1 MSFVSIDPTDFV
13 VSADSVTA
21 PAWSNNATV
30 LTSFV
35 TQSTISS
42 SPTFYVDVY
51 SSASVATGPEFSI
64 AYGNVNGLG
73 SAYYNN
79 LVSTQSPS
87 RTIYGQYRTLV
98 YGDENTNF
106 NFGTGNNNAQDIYVL
121 NINRTKYKEKL
132 FLSTFNLYVSGTTGV
147 NKIQLTNNS
156 ATTTNT
162 TFLDCGRV
170 YDIVSGS
177 NGVPSS
183 AIPAGASTAGYT
195 ASGSYGLFL
204 PDVGLIV
211 LNPGALDLPA
221 VSGGLDLGTAR
232 NTNTNNANFNK
243 LYSAI
248 SRAGSV
254 SSNTG
259 FQLNSEE
266 TISSNYIF
274 VRVKNA
280 DFNYTT
286 NPSMI
291 SGSGE
296 LVYSNLI
303 NNPQTYVTTVGLYN
317 DNEDLIAVAKLS
329 KPLPK
334 DFTKEALI
342 RVKLNW

>member
-1 MSFVSIDPTDFV
+1 MSFVSIDSTDFV
-13 VSADSVTA
+13 VSSDSVTA

-30 LTSFV
+30 LTTFATASN
-35 TQSTISS
+35 ISN

-51 SSASVATGPEFSI
+51 SSASISTGPEFSI
-64 AYGNVNGLG
+64 TYGNATGLG
-73 SAYYNN
+73 SVYYNPI
-79 LVSTQSPS
+79 VSTQTPS

-106 NFGTGNNNAQDIYVL
+106 NFGTGNSNSQDIYV
-121 NINRTKYKEKL
+121 INVNRSKYKEKL

-147 NKIQLTNNS
+147 NRVQLTNNS
-156 ATTTNT
+156 AVTTTT

-177 NGVPSS
+177 NGTPTT
-183 AIPAGASTAGYT
+183 AITAGASVAGYT

-211 LNPGALDLPA
+211 LNPAALDLSA
-221 VSGGLDLGTAR
+221 VSGGIALSTNKTA
-232 NTNTNNANFNK
+232 NSNQTNFLK
-243 LYSAI
+243 LYEAI
-248 SRAGSV
+248 KRGATV
-254 SSNTG
+254 STNTG

-266 TISSNYIF
+266 TISSDFIF
-274 VRVKNA
+274 TRIKNA

-291 SGSGE
+291 SGSGD
-296 LVYSNLI
+296 LVYSTFI
-303 NNPQTYVTTVGLYN
+303 NNPQTYITTVGLYN
-317 DNEDLIAVAKLS
+317 DNEDLLAVAKLS
-329 KPLPK
+329 KPLVK
-334 DFTKEALI
+334 DFTKESLI

>member
-30 LTSFV
+30 LTSFA
-35 TQSTISS
+35 TQSTISN
-42 SPTFYVDVY
+42 SPTFYIDVY

-64 AYGNVNGLG
+64 AYGNVNGFG
-73 SAYYNN
+73 SVYYNP
-79 LVSTQSPS
+79 LVNTQSPS
-87 RTIYGQYRTLV
+87 RTVYGQYRTLV
-98 YGDENTNF
+98 YGDENKNF
-106 NFGTGNNNAQDIYVL
+106 NFGTGNSNAQDIYVI
-121 NINRTKYKEKL
+121 NINRSKYKEKL
-132 FLSTFNLYVSGTTGV
+132 FLSTFNLYLSGSTGV
-147 NKIQLTNNS
+147 NRIQLTNNS
-156 ATTTNT
+156 ATTTTT

-177 NGVPSS
+177 NGTPSS
-183 AIPAGASTAGYT
+183 VIPAGASTAGYT

-211 LNPGALDLPA
+211 LNPGALDLTA
-221 VSGGLDLGTAR
+221 VSGGLSLGTAVTP
-232 NTNTNNANFNK
+232 NTNTTNFTK
-243 LYSAI
+243 LYNAI
-248 SRAGSV
+248 NRGASI

-296 LVYSNLI
+296 LVYSSLI
-303 NNPQTYVTTVGLYN
+303 NNPQTYITTVGLYN
-317 DNEDLIAVAKLS
+317 DSEDLLSVAKLS